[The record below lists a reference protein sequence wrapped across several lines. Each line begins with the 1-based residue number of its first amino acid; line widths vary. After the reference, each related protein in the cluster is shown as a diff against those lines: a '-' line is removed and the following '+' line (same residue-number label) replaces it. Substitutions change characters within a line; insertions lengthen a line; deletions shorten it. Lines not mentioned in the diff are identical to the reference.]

1 LSCLRRGM
9 SLGSL
14 SERSGGGLGIWVSG
28 RGSADGIVR
37 CRVECDI
44 KKGHEW
50 SWFNCRSSALA
61 TMPRG
66 IAVPLCGEGADHSDL
81 VVSRIPGLDH
91 RLAPSLLTLKRAV
104 RRYLSHTF
112 SISTQRPPA
121 TFPPRPLRT
130 AKTSSSGPAS
140 LIIRKTFIYNQN
152 NRHDCMP

>member
-14 SERSGGGLGIWVSG
+14 SERSGGGLGIWLSE

-37 CRVECDI
+37 CIVDCGV

-50 SWFNCRSSALA
+50 SWFNCRSSGLA
-61 TMPRG
+61 TRPHG
-66 IAVPLCGEGADHSDL
+66 DAVPLCGGADHFHSPP
-81 VVSRIPGLDH
+81 SRITALDD
-91 RLAPSLLTLKRAV
+91 RLAPSFSTLKRAV

-112 SISTQRPPA
+112 ATSLQRPPA
-121 TFPPRPLRT
+121 IFPPRPPRT
-130 AKTSSSGPAS
+130 ARETSSSGPAS

-152 NRHDCMP
+152 NSHDCMP